1 MLDGDTERFEA
12 GLNQTG
18 AGLRLRLAM
27 HEGNIALQQ
36 LRRLKEKALIDR
48 RSAVES
54 WRKAYIAACNRASM
68 AIDELFDAH
77 QWPEDGARNRRFE
90 WRPTKNF
97 RR

>member
-1 MLDGDTERFEA
+1 MLDSDLQRFEA

-36 LRRLKEKALIDR
+36 LRRLEQQIPINK

-90 WRPTKNF
+90 WRPAKDF
-97 RR
+97 KR